1 MSETTLQSTSEAIY
15 HGLSREQIRDVLTR
29 DSKLEQG
36 LTAEDISSSYG
47 IQSTDADYIATVLR
61 TENTYADRFKSD
73 GTPGLEPSVFAGKY
87 LAPNEKGPLY
97 LWDRIAG
104 SIANQETESEQ
115 DSFYSNFL
123 QALDNFEFIPGGRI
137 MHGAG
142 RTDIKTTLNN
152 CYVVGIKDDS
162 MRSILQTLEDE
173 AMTYKM
179 GGGCGHDLSV
189 LRPRNAKVNGTGGG
203 SCGPV
208 GFMELYSVAT
218 DTIAQH
224 GRRGANMQTLRV
236 EHPDIQEFI
245 GVKKDLTKV
254 KKSNISVLLTHEF
267 MNALENDAD
276 FNLRFPDIDA
286 YQKSPETVQF
296 YKTKWNGDFE
306 TWEAQFREA
315 QKEGAIPSE
324 LKPFKIHSTVKAT
337 EVWNSIIE
345 NAHAV
350 AEPGI
355 IFWDTM
361 KDYHNAQYV
370 SPLVSTNPCGEQPL
384 PDGGCCNLAAVNLER
399 FVTEDGEFRW
409 DDFKNRVRTGV
420 RYLDNV
426 IGFNLDRHALQEQK
440 ENATND
446 RRIGL
451 GILGLGDAL
460 LGMKIKY
467 DSPEALEFA
476 DQLGETF
483 RDTAYQTSIELAKE
497 KGTFPNFDWEGYSKS
512 KFVQNLPMELQ
523 EQIKEYGIRN
533 ATILTVAP
541 TGSGAIIGQ
550 TSSGI
555 EPILYFVSKRDLRN
569 VTEKKQE
576 FKLTAPIVKK
586 RNLDLDNLP
595 EHAITAHDVAP
606 EFRVKMQGTLQKYID
621 SSISSTVNLPEDV
634 SVETVSQIYIDAY
647 KNGLKG
653 ITVYREGSREGVIR
667 NAKKEST
674 LERKTKVDWHPSLKI
689 GFDNE
694 DYVFSKKY
702 EIATPEGPLHVSF
715 TTDDRGFP
723 IEVFAN
729 IGPLG
734 STKSSNIAVSGLRD
748 SRYLQQ
754 TEDPNILQMV
764 KDFGSVKGDKSSG
777 FGESKIDSWQHGYSI
792 ILKQHAESFG
802 IIGKDEHGFL
812 TQKVHKKRGEGD
824 KIYLEKNGNGHKVH
838 EGDLKGEGEEDNVC
852 TKCGGRMSIPKE
864 GGCKTLS
871 CPDCGAGGC
880 D

>member
-1 MSETTLQSTSEAIY
+1 MTTLTATDNDGLTVSFEFSEDETVVGSALIRSFVEADERAKHIHGFHIAYDIPEHREVLQILGDKELSGSGEVSAFIEFPDNTIKLEKTQFKEDGSFEILFDLPVETIVGTYDISISDNSGVIDNITIEVTDKTPFGSKSETVEETLIVETPVIETPIMSEPTILN
-15 HGLSREQIRDVLTR
+15 RR
-29 DSKLEQG
+29 
-36 LTAEDISSSYG
+36 
-47 IQSTDADYIATVLR
+47 
-61 TENTYADRFKSD
+61 
-73 GTPGLEPSVFAGKY
+73 
-87 LAPNEKGPLY
+87 
-97 LWDRIAG
+97 
-104 SIANQETESEQ
+104 
-115 DSFYSNFL
+115 NFV
-123 QALDNFEFIPGGRI
+123 
-137 MHGAG
+137 
-142 RTDIKTTLNN
+142 KT
-152 CYVVGIKDDS
+152 
-162 MRSILQTLEDE
+162 
-173 AMTYKM
+173 
-179 GGGCGHDLSV
+179 
-189 LRPRNAKVNGTGGG
+189 
-203 SCGPV
+203 
-208 GFMELYSVAT
+208 SVA
-218 DTIAQH
+218 A
-224 GRRGANMQTLRV
+224 
-236 EHPDIQEFI
+236 
-245 GVKKDLTKV
+245 
-254 KKSNISVLLTHEF
+254 
-267 MNALENDAD
+267 
-276 FNLRFPDIDA
+276 
-286 YQKSPETVQF
+286 
-296 YKTKWNGDFE
+296 
-306 TWEAQFREA
+306 
-315 QKEGAIPSE
+315 
-324 LKPFKIHSTVKAT
+324 
-337 EVWNSIIE
+337 
-345 NAHAV
+345 
-350 AEPGI
+350 
-355 IFWDTM
+355 
-361 KDYHNAQYV
+361 
-370 SPLVSTNPCGEQPL
+370 
-384 PDGGCCNLAAVNLER
+384 
-399 FVTEDGEFRW
+399 
-409 DDFKNRVRTGV
+409 
-420 RYLDNV
+420 
-426 IGFNLDRHALQEQK
+426 
-440 ENATND
+440 
-446 RRIGL
+446 
-451 GILGLGDAL
+451 
-460 LGMKIKY
+460 
-467 DSPEALEFA
+467 
-476 DQLGETF
+476 
-483 RDTAYQTSIELAKE
+483 
-497 KGTFPNFDWEGYSKS
+497 
-512 KFVQNLPMELQ
+512 
-523 EQIKEYGIRN
+523 
-533 ATILTVAP
+533 